1 MRRTFVLFAFLSF
14 GLVLQ
19 AQDFRP
25 GFILSLDNDSIFGY
39 VAFRE
44 GLQRFDVCDYRQ
56 NTGEA
61 VQQYKPHQI
70 KGYGFFGDRFY
81 QSIRLQPENQ
91 DTLEV
96 FAEVLLAGELTL
108 LRYQHLFFAHRARD
122 EMPLQVS
129 FGREE
134 VFLDGHVYVRDSKRH
149 IGILNYLMS
158 DCLGLHPDMQK
169 LGASEKQLTQLFERY
184 HKCRELPFQMYKENK
199 PWLAFEIGVALVLAP
214 TWFMFGEYAEQ
225 DRNNFLNALFKTNF
239 TPSFSPGVGFLMDIG
254 FPRLQEKT
262 TLNMGLVY
270 HFKNFFSYS
279 QSTSLGG
286 SRIDRKTYN
295 FDLHELKVPFGIK
308 YTFTERAFT
317 PYVIFGGSFTQ
328 NLKCN
333 HTYLREVEVDGKV
346 VFDIF
351 PALPYKN
358 TQIGLWAGVGV
369 YRQFFKKH
377 LLFFE
382 FRSEYTNGITDLIAD
397 DMLHSSL
404 IGLQFFGGIKF

>member
-61 VQQYKPHQI
+61 GQQYKPHQI

-108 LRYQHLFFAHRARD
+108 LRYQHLFFAYRARD

-134 VFLDGHVYVRDSKRH
+134 VFIDGHVYVRDSKKH

-158 DCLGLHPDMQK
+158 DCPELHPGMQK
-169 LGASEKQLTQLFERY
+169 LGANEKQLTQLFEKY
-184 HKCRELPFQMYKENK
+184 HQCRELPFLIPKEGK
-199 PWLAFEIGVALVLAP
+199 PWLSFDIGAALVMAP
-214 TWFMFGEYAEQ
+214 TWFRYGEYAEQ
-225 DRNNFLNALFKTNF
+225 DRHNFSNALFKSNF
-239 TPSFSPGVGFLMDIG
+239 TPSFSPGIGLLMDIG

-262 TLNMGLVY
+262 TLNTGLIY
-270 HFKNFFSYS
+270 HYKNFYS
-279 QSTSLGG
+279 FTEANSLSST
-286 SRIDRKTYN
+286 RIERRTYN
-295 FDLHELKVPFGIK
+295 FNLHELKVPFGIK
-308 YTFTERAFT
+308 YTLAEREFT
-317 PYVIFGGSFTQ
+317 YYIMLGGSFTQ
-328 NLKCN
+328 NLKCD
-333 HTYLREVEVDGKV
+333 HYYLREVEYEGEV
-346 VFDIF
+346 VFDLF
-351 PALPYKN
+351 PALLYKN
-358 TQIGLWAGVGV
+358 NQFGLWAGVGV
-369 YRQFFKKH
+369 YRQFFQKH
-377 LLFFE
+377 LLFLE
-382 FRSEYTNGITDLIAD
+382 FRTEYTNGLTDLID
-397 DMLHSSL
+397 YEIFHSSL